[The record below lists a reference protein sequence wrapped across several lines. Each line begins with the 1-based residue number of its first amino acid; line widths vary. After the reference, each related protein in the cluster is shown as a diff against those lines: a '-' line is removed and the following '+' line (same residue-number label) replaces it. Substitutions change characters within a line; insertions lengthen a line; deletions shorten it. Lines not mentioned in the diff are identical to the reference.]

1 MSNGMRNEFAS
12 HTDFGF
18 LRGLFDDKP
27 NVLPS
32 NVDMIYGINGQFLLA
47 EWKRENE
54 EILLGQRI
62 LLKSLAQQPNFTVLI
77 VNGYS
82 DSTGTHVDSFYQV
95 ASDKLIYIDKSTDM
109 LKEYIKT
116 WFALVFKK
124 DSKVSL
130 NL

>member
-1 MSNGMRNEFAS
+1 MRNEFAS

-18 LRGLFDDKP
+18 LRGLFDEKP
-27 NVLPS
+27 NILPS

-47 EWKRENE
+47 EWKRESE

-62 LLKSLAQQPNFTVLI
+62 LLKSIAQQPNFTVLI
-77 VNGYS
+77 INGYS
-82 DSTGTHVDSFYQV
+82 DNTGTHVDSFYQV
-95 ASDKLIYIDKSTDM
+95 ASDKLIYIDKSTDR

-116 WFALVFKK
+116 WFALVFKQ

>member
-1 MSNGMRNEFAS
+1 MRNEFAS

-18 LRGLFDDKP
+18 LRGLFDEKP

-62 LLKSLAQQPNFTVLI
+62 LLKSIAQQPNFTVLI

-82 DSTGTHVDSFYQV
+82 DNTGTHVDSFYQV
-95 ASDKLIYIDKSTDM
+95 ASDKLIYIDKSTDR

-124 DSKVSL
+124 DTKVSL

>member
-1 MSNGMRNEFAS
+1 MRNEFAS

-18 LRGLFDDKP
+18 LRGLFDEKP
-27 NVLPS
+27 NILPS

-62 LLKSLAQQPNFTVLI
+62 LLKSIAQQPNFTVLI
-77 VNGYS
+77 INGYS
-82 DSTGTHVDSFYQV
+82 DNTGTHVDSFYQV
-95 ASDKLIYIDKSTDM
+95 ASDKLIYIDKSTDR

-124 DSKVSL
+124 DSKISL

>member
-1 MSNGMRNEFAS
+1 MRKEFAR

-18 LRGLFDDKP
+18 LRGLFDEKP

-47 EWKRENE
+47 EWKRESE

-82 DSTGTHVDSFYQV
+82 DITGTHVDSFYQV
-95 ASDKLIYIDKSTDM
+95 ASDKLIYIDKSTDR

-130 NL
+130 NF

>member
-1 MSNGMRNEFAS
+1 MRNEFAS

-18 LRGLFDDKP
+18 LRGLFDEKP
-27 NVLPS
+27 NILPS

-62 LLKSLAQQPNFTVLI
+62 LLKSIARQPNFTVLI
-77 VNGYS
+77 INGYS
-82 DSTGTHVDSFYQV
+82 DNTGTHVDSFYQV
-95 ASDKLIYIDKSTDM
+95 ASDKLIYIDKSTDR

-116 WFALVFKK
+116 WFALVFKQ

>member
-1 MSNGMRNEFAS
+1 MRNEFAS

-18 LRGLFDDKP
+18 LRGLFDEKP
-27 NVLPS
+27 NILPS

-47 EWKRENE
+47 EWKRKNE

-62 LLKSLAQQPNFTVLI
+62 LLKSIAQQPNFTVLI
-77 VNGYS
+77 INGYS
-82 DSTGTHVDSFYQV
+82 DNTGTHVDSFYQV
-95 ASDKLIYIDKSTDM
+95 ASDKLIYIDKSTDR

-116 WFALVFKK
+116 WFALVFKQ

>member
-1 MSNGMRNEFAS
+1 VSNGMRNEFAS

-27 NVLPS
+27 NIIPS
-32 NVDMIYGINGQFLLA
+32 NLDMIYGINGQFLVA
-47 EWKRENE
+47 EWKREDE

-62 LLKSLAQQPNFTVLI
+62 LLKSLAKQSNFTVLI
-77 VNGYS
+77 INGYS
-82 DSTGTHVDSFYQV
+82 DSTETYVDSFYQV
-95 ASDKLIYIDKSTDM
+95 ASDRLIYIDKSVDQ
-109 LKEYIKT
+109 LKSYIKT
-116 WFALVFKK
+116 WFDLAFKK

>member
-1 MSNGMRNEFAS
+1 MRNEFAS

-18 LRGLFDDKP
+18 LRGLFDEKP
-27 NVLPS
+27 NILPS

-62 LLKSLAQQPNFTVLI
+62 LLKSIAQQPNFTVLI
-77 VNGYS
+77 INGYS
-82 DSTGTHVDSFYQV
+82 DNTGTHVDSFYQV
-95 ASDKLIYIDKSTDM
+95 ASDKLIYIDKSTDR

-116 WFALVFKK
+116 WFALVFKQ

>member
-1 MSNGMRNEFAS
+1 MRNEFAS

-18 LRGLFDDKP
+18 LRGLFDEKP
-27 NVLPS
+27 NILPS

-62 LLKSLAQQPNFTVLI
+62 LLKSIAQQPNFTVLI
-77 VNGYS
+77 INGYS
-82 DSTGTHVDSFYQV
+82 DNTGTHVDSFYQV
-95 ASDKLIYIDKSTDM
+95 ASDKLIYIDKSTYR

-116 WFALVFKK
+116 WFALVFKQ
-124 DSKVSL
+124 DSKVSF

>member
-1 MSNGMRNEFAS
+1 MRNEFAS

-18 LRGLFDDKP
+18 LRGLFDEKP
-27 NVLPS
+27 NILPS

-62 LLKSLAQQPNFTVLI
+62 LLKSIAQQPNFTVLI
-77 VNGYS
+77 INGYS
-82 DSTGTHVDSFYQV
+82 DNTGTHVDSFYQV
-95 ASDKLIYIDKSTDM
+95 ASDKLIYIDKSTDR

>member
-1 MSNGMRNEFAS
+1 MRNEFAS

-27 NVLPS
+27 NIIPS
-32 NVDMIYGINGQFLLA
+32 NLDMIYGINGQFLVA
-47 EWKRENE
+47 EWKREDE

-62 LLKSLAQQPNFTVLI
+62 LLKSLAKQSNFTVLI
-77 VNGYS
+77 INGYS
-82 DSTGTHVDSFYQV
+82 DSTETYVDSFYQV
-95 ASDKLIYIDKSTDM
+95 ASDRLIYIDKSVDK
-109 LKEYIKT
+109 LKSYIKT
-116 WFALVFKK
+116 WFDLAFKK

>member
-27 NVLPS
+27 NIIPS
-32 NVDMIYGINGQFLLA
+32 NLDMIYGINGQFLVA
-47 EWKRENE
+47 EWKREDE

-62 LLKSLAQQPNFTVLI
+62 LLKSLAKQSNFTVLI
-77 VNGYS
+77 INGYS
-82 DSTGTHVDSFYQV
+82 DSTETYVDSFYQV
-95 ASDKLIYIDKSTDM
+95 ASDRLIYIDKSVDQ
-109 LKEYIKT
+109 LKSYIKT
-116 WFALVFKK
+116 WFDLAFKK

>member
-1 MSNGMRNEFAS
+1 MRNEFAS

-18 LRGLFDDKP
+18 LRGLFDEKP
-27 NVLPS
+27 NILPS

-62 LLKSLAQQPNFTVLI
+62 LLKSIAQQPNFTVLI
-77 VNGYS
+77 INGYS
-82 DSTGTHVDSFYQV
+82 DNTGTHVDSFYQV
-95 ASDKLIYIDKSTDM
+95 ASDKLIYIDKSTDK

-116 WFALVFKK
+116 WFALVFKQ

>member
-1 MSNGMRNEFAS
+1 MRNEFAS

-27 NVLPS
+27 NIIPS
-32 NVDMIYGINGQFLLA
+32 NLDMIYGINGQFLVA
-47 EWKRENE
+47 EWKREDE

-62 LLKSLAQQPNFTVLI
+62 LLKSLAKQSNFTVLI
-77 VNGYS
+77 INGYS
-82 DSTGTHVDSFYQV
+82 DSTETYVDSFYQV
-95 ASDKLIYIDKSTDM
+95 ASDRLIYIDKSVDQ
-109 LKEYIKT
+109 LKSYIKT
-116 WFALVFKK
+116 WFDLAFKK

>member
-18 LRGLFDDKP
+18 LRGLFDEKP
-27 NVLPS
+27 NILPS

-47 EWKRENE
+47 EWKRDSE

-62 LLKSLAQQPNFTVLI
+62 LLKSFAQQPNFTVLI

-95 ASDKLIYIDKSTDM
+95 ASDKLIFK
-109 LKEYIKT
+109 
-116 WFALVFKK
+116 ALIITVIVDLILLLNAA
-124 DSKVSL
+124 DSQIGSL
-130 NL
+130 VI

>member
-1 MSNGMRNEFAS
+1 MRNEFAS

-18 LRGLFDDKP
+18 LRGLFDEKP
-27 NVLPS
+27 NILPS

-62 LLKSLAQQPNFTVLI
+62 LLKSIAQQPNFTVLI
-77 VNGYS
+77 INGYS
-82 DSTGTHVDSFYQV
+82 DNTGTHVDSFYQV
-95 ASDKLIYIDKSTDM
+95 ASDKLIYIDKSTDR

-116 WFALVFKK
+116 WFTLVFKK